1 MTILNFLFAILVF
14 CYITR
19 YQIQYRSQQLKLF
32 NFTGREE
39 VDSAMMSEVLCNLL
53 LESAV

>member
-1 MTILNFLFAILVF
+1 MTILNVLCAILVF

-32 NFTGREE
+32 NFNGREE
-39 VDSAMMSEVLCNLL
+39 VDSAMMSDVLCNLL